1 MIWWLIRRDPAWRFT
16 GPVVIMFATLVG
28 LWHFFA
34 PHGTAAES
42 VLLGGA
48 FAIPLSAAIVATV
61 AHQSDIGFQAIL
73 PVRVRQVFAAQM
85 IAVSAVMWLPVL
97 AGCIIL
103 FLLHD
108 VNVLAMPLGTWSVAT
123 CAALVFHCTMMRG
136 TTKPGWPAI
145 ALLFIAPLSKPFA
158 MPFLAA
164 VVCWMLCAAFIMRTW
179 RVVPASFQFA
189 PVAAVSASRP
199 LPARRSRSGGR
210 SWKTLLV
217 TLSPASGLGYAFA
230 FVVTALWYSPLLV
243 FFLVIFG
250 QNWSDVRSRVRW
262 LLDSAVV
269 PAVLDGRLHFAG
281 HRIAGWRLS
290 TGYSVNLSFPPPP
303 PCGSQK
309 ADHYRR
315 PDRRVVDDVESRFDG
330 RRMEAIAM
338 AGHSDAGGCVWLADL
353 RYPANAGGSLPLDVF
368 GLSYEFDRD
377 HRDGDP
383 ADGNALHCDGPA
395 VSPPRASMNQ
405 TDTIWQLMR
414 RDPAW
419 RMTHWLTPGVAVICA
434 LSHFFGPAEADG
446 DPSIFLVL
454 PIFGLLFAGLAAV
467 FMQSSDTDFQSPL
480 PITVRQIFLSRM
492 LSMAAMMLLPMA
504 AGVAMLNALKDPI
517 TPDLPL
523 ESWTLFV
530 CILLG
535 IQCFA
540 IRRNLPQWLII
551 IVLPAWL
558 FVCAVAAVGDL
569 FQRRRRRCRGGAR
582 CVLGDYRRRRAEDV
596 AGASTVVSGCV
607 DGNGCGLACAS
618 RDCEQRDCEQ
628 EIRRALVEKLVSHRT
643 ADLGLG
649 LYPGICRGLAG
660 RFKSI
665 YVSSAGLS
673 MGSGGRALSLAI
685 RASGLA
691 EHSDLRGRA
700 ANASGHLRRLR
711 RQYPASMDSSAGN
724 KGAQRSVFEG
734 IRLQNPERTSIGGI
748 LDTGALRQS
757 SADRGS
763 MGRDVSAA
771 RHSRHGLRYL

>member
-61 AHQSDIGFQAIL
+61 VHQSDIGFQAIL

-262 LLDSAVV
+262 LLD
-269 PAVLDGRLHFAG
+269 
-281 HRIAGWRLS
+281 
-290 TGYSVNLSFPPPP
+290 
-303 PCGSQK
+303 
-309 ADHYRR
+309 
-315 PDRRVVDDVESRFDG
+315 
-330 RRMEAIAM
+330 
-338 AGHSDAGGCVWLADL
+338 
-353 RYPANAGGSLPLDVF
+353 LPL
-368 GLSYEFDRD
+368 
-377 HRDGDP
+377 
-383 ADGNALHCDGPA
+383 
-395 VSPPRASMNQ
+395 SPRS
-405 TDTIWQLMR
+405 L
-414 RDPAW
+414 
-419 RMTHWLTPGVAVICA
+419 
-434 LSHFFGPAEADG
+434 
-446 DPSIFLVL
+446 
-454 PIFGLLFAGLAAV
+454 
-467 FMQSSDTDFQSPL
+467 
-480 PITVRQIFLSRM
+480 
-492 LSMAAMMLLPMA
+492 MAAFTLP
-504 AGVAMLNALKDPI
+504 GIVSL
-517 TPDLPL
+517 
-523 ESWTLFV
+523 V
-530 CILLG
+530 GGYLLG
-535 IQCFA
+535 IQLTFLS
-540 IRRNLPQWLII
+540 RLPHH
-551 IVLPAWL
+551 
-558 FVCAVAAVGDL
+558 
-569 FQRRRRRCRGGAR
+569 
-582 CVLGDYRRRRAEDV
+582 
-596 AGASTVVSGCV
+596 V
-607 DGNGCGLACAS
+607 D
-618 RDCEQRDCEQ
+618 
-628 EIRRALVEKLVSHRT
+628 
-643 ADLGLG
+643 
-649 LYPGICRGLAG
+649 
-660 RFKSI
+660 
-665 YVSSAGLS
+665 
-673 MGSGGRALSLAI
+673 
-685 RASGLA
+685 
-691 EHSDLRGRA
+691 
-700 ANASGHLRRLR
+700 LR
-711 RQYPASMDSSAGN
+711 RQIITVALIAALSMTWNLGSMAVGWRPSRWPGILMLVAVFGWQIYVILQTPADPYHWMS
-724 KGAQRSVFEG
+724 SVFPTSLTG
-734 IRLQNPERTSIGGI
+734 TIAMAILLTGTLFIAMDRLFRRLE
-748 LDTGALRQS
+748 LL
-757 SADRGS
+757 
-763 MGRDVSAA
+763 
-771 RHSRHGLRYL
+771 